1 MINNRR
7 KYIKNGGN
15 PDPEPI
21 TVDMSSIGDLDKI
34 NTDAKLGSSTI
45 PILSIIASKLY
56 RTVDYVHQDTITQVF
71 TSSITSNWSDGI
83 FKPAATVGLIGSIAI
98 GSIVGVSLIVV
109 AHFYYIL
116 RKNNYAF
123 RNAMVKIYE
132 FYETLDRLNN
142 LLLYIDEVS
151 KTLEPPLQ
159 LDTGDIYQDII
170 NIFEIFDLII
180 LSNEFKTANKDV
192 ASGEAFHLNDPS
204 NVQPSIPNNLNWK
217 EKVNIYMRNKKE
229 RIGNIIKSIAFN
241 ETEWINKMNTAVTR
255 FNTNIMLY
263 VTEWKIISDLRS
275 KNTEEE
281 KADRLKLNPL
291 KCILRHTILA
301 PIIRIRHI
309 MYACSISTQS
319 ELCKRYTS
327 SAEGSDGFFKKIWNK
342 WIKSGGKVNFKN
354 LLLLLKRE
362 ISIIIKNPEYSTQID
377 SHIKLYI
384 ESLHEDIENIENFDI
399 TQIQYENIYLKV
411 ETIFTYISNC
421 TVNKLIQ
428 EFKTMPVNVNLNEA
442 SIGTAQRLI
451 LVGKSETDKAK
462 SIIDQYK
469 LLYETLLIK
478 FGDISVLI
486 DDNDINANLTG
497 AILLKIPY
505 NRFFI
510 LPDMTNKYEE
520 FSNTFLAE
528 MEKINKRLKM
538 NITEIYLKDTTV
550 NSVISLKMVEKSIIS
565 EDNYNNC
572 KRFTENLKKLFS
584 NIEILKSEMLRI
596 QNKVHLDLKQQENL
610 QLKSRFE
617 QELLDFKTWISQI
630 IDKDIKLMKNIV
642 KKLPEIQ
649 IDTTHLSNDDNNF
662 YFEFIDTQYLP
673 IIDAIIKQGENNL
686 YNAEFISIIS
696 KIQNFFNFLKN
707 VYDDLNTDVPELKLS
722 AKKSFINGNNVAR
735 YLLFAYLINSKMIYF
750 KSDQI
755 PNEINNKLH
764 DRLLMYSSFYNIDIP
779 VVDQLLKIGYINF
792 CKGFL
797 CSIDEVRLFIKIDKL
812 ENPNFEDIGCHLLT
826 EHQYR
831 VFNENSLRSHY
842 GGYLKKSKTNK
853 RNKRKAKKSKTKNIL

>member
-1 MINNRR
+1 MRNIRC
-7 KYIKNGGN
+7 KYIKKGGN
-15 PDPEPI
+15 PDPI

-34 NTDAKLGSSTI
+34 NTDAMLGSSTI

-71 TSSITSNWSDGI
+71 TSTITSHWSEGL
-83 FKPAATVGLIGSIAI
+83 FKSAATIGLIGSIAI
-98 GSIVGVSLIVV
+98 GSIIGVSLIVV
-109 AHFYYIL
+109 AHFYMIL

-180 LSNEFKTANKDV
+180 LSNEFKIANKDV
-192 ASGEAFHLNDPS
+192 ASGEAFDLNEPS
-204 NVQPSIPNNLNWK
+204 TVPTSIPDNLNWK
-217 EKVNIYMRNKKE
+217 EKLNIYYENKKE
-229 RIGNIIKSIAFN
+229 RMGSIIKSIAFN
-241 ETEWINKMNTAVTR
+241 ETKWINKMNTAVTR

-309 MYACSISTQS
+309 MYTCSTSTQS
-319 ELCKRYTS
+319 ELCLRYTS
-327 SAEGSDGFFKKIWNK
+327 PAEGSEGFFKKFWNK

-362 ISIIIKNPEYSTQID
+362 ISIIIKNSEYSTQID
-377 SHIKLYI
+377 SHIKSYI
-384 ESLHEDIENIENFDI
+384 ESLYQDIENIESFDI

-428 EFKTMPVNVNLNEA
+428 EFKTMPVNVNLNKA

-451 LVGKSETDKAK
+451 LVGKSEMDKAK
-462 SIIDQYK
+462 SIIAQYTF
-469 LLYETLLIK
+469 LYETLLIK
-478 FGDISVLI
+478 FGDKTVLI
-486 DDNDINANLTG
+486 DDNDINTNLTG

-505 NRFFI
+505 NRFLI
-510 LPDMTNKYEE
+510 LPVMTNKYEE
-520 FSNTFLAE
+520 FSNIFLAE
-528 MEKINKRLKM
+528 MEKINKRIEM
-538 NITEIYLKDTTV
+538 NLSEIYLKDKTV
-550 NSVISLKMVEKSIIS
+550 NAEISLKMFEKSIIS
-565 EDNYNNC
+565 NDNYKNC
-572 KRFTENLKKLFS
+572 KRFTESLKFLYTS
-584 NIEILKSEMLRI
+584 IESIKSEMLRI
-596 QNKVHLDLKQQENL
+596 HNEVHLDLKLQENL
-610 QLKSRFE
+610 QLKSKFE
-617 QELLDFKTWISQI
+617 QELFDFKTWISEI
-630 IDKDIKLMKNIV
+630 IDKDTNMMKNIV
-642 KKLPEIQ
+642 KKLPQIQ
-649 IDTTHLSNDDNNF
+649 IDISISNDDKKF
-662 YFEFIDTQYLP
+662 YFELINIQYLP
-673 IIDAIIKQGENNL
+673 IIDAIITQGENNL
-686 YNAEFISIIS
+686 YNSEFISIIS
-696 KIQNFFNFLKN
+696 KIQKFFNFLKN
-707 VYDDLNTDVPELKLS
+707 VYDDLNTNVPELKLS
-722 AKKSFINGNNVAR
+722 ARKSFINGNSAAR

-764 DRLLMYSSFYNIDIP
+764 DRLLMYSSFYNIDIDSP
-779 VVDQLLKIGYINF
+779 NQLLKIGYINF
-792 CKGFL
+792 LKGFL
-797 CSIDEVRLFIKIDKL
+797 CSIDEVRLFTKIDKL
-812 ENPNFEDIGCHLLT
+812 ENPNVEQIGCDLLSET
-826 EHQYR
+826 QYR
-831 VFNENSLRSHY
+831 VFNENSQRSHY
-842 GGYLKKSKTNK
+842 GGYKSKTNK
-853 RNKRKAKKSKTKNIL
+853 RKTNKSKSKSKNIL